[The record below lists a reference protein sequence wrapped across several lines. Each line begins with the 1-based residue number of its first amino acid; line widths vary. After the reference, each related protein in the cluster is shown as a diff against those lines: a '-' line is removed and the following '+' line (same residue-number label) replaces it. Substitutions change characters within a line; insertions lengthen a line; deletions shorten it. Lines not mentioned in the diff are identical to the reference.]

1 MRRTATLRTNMIPK
15 KRIGLIVDEWGAWH
29 DAEPGTNPNFCI
41 NCSIRTGLTA
51 AVVGDEI
58 C

>member
-1 MRRTATLRTNMIPK
+1 MIPK